1 MNVRRLNVMISEKAK
16 EIIIQYQKE
25 HGYNTLDEATN
36 KFIIESDDKW
46 RTETIKDTSLA
57 NTTTAQ

>member
-16 EIIIQYQKE
+16 EVIIQYQKE

-46 RTETIKDTSLA
+46 KTETTKGTSPES
-57 NTTTAQ
+57 TTTVR